1 MESAIKELN
10 YRMKGTEKF
19 WSKEGGQSVIQLR
32 ADNLSGTDPLAV
44 FWKERSK
51 NRTGF
56 RRSAGSKK
64 TAARLTAT

>member
-1 MESAIKELN
+1 MNYPLYRKLGLPITSSHMESAIKELN
-10 YRMKGTEKF
+10 Y
-19 WSKEGGQSVIQLR
+19 
-32 ADNLSGTDPLAV
+32 LSGTDPLSV
-44 FWKERSK
+44 FWKERSE